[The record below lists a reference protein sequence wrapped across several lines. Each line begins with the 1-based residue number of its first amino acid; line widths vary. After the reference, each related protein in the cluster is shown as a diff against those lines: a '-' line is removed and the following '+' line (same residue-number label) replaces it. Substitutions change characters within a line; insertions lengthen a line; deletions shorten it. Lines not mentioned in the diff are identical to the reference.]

1 MTIPTIPFGST
12 GHLSTRCIF
21 GAAALARAA
30 QEQADRTLEVL
41 LRYGMTRTATIRR
54 PARRSHAGRCSRC
67 SPPPGT

>member
-21 GAAALARAA
+21 GGTALSRVS

-41 LRYGMTRTATIRR
+41 LRYGINQTLADAAAVHRR
-54 PARRSHAGRCSRC
+54 PERDL
-67 SPPPGT
+67 TLT

>member
-21 GAAALARAA
+21 GGTALSRAS

-41 LRYGMTRTATIRR
+41 LRYGIQRLHRE
-54 PARRSHAGRCSRC
+54 RSRL
-67 SPPPGT
+67 

>member
-21 GAAALARAA
+21 GGTALSRAS

-41 LRYGMTRTATIRR
+41 LRYGINHIDTKRRLRRLRLRSRWMHRRRRTLI
-54 PARRSHAGRCSRC
+54 
-67 SPPPGT
+67 